1 MVNVSKAPN
10 KNYYHLF
17 LFTFL
22 LAILTYGFTLTNFSL
37 SIDNEIPIFSDYGLD
52 LGRWG
57 TNLIRYHIFSG
68 HLQYFSFMLSLFMF
82 SISAVRLANLFKF
95 DGITAYA
102 FCGLFLTFPQISYQ
116 VVFNMMADVASFGIL
131 LSVLSVEIFIKQFE
145 NKSNLYRILLLIL
158 VALLLMFILSIYQAL
173 ILAPVTIYI
182 IHFFLNTFN
191 EDFNLKEELKKSFSF
206 AGLILLSGILYYL
219 SVKIICP
226 PIEQSSYLS
235 SFTSGSSDNRFSS
248 FMKLW
253 KSHLSGKAY
262 YGERL
267 FMIIPFL
274 MVLLA
279 VKFLIERKLFLYRF
293 LILFFLILSPFLISF
308 FITNGYHPPR
318 LYLTTNL
325 IFAFI
330 TVFTIKHFKLY
341 ESKLIFVLTVF
352 LFIFNIYFVTKLF
365 QSNNSLYK
373 HDKRIA
379 EKIDNTIQNK
389 YPDFYTTDKLIYF
402 YGYFPYEYHQRFRLE
417 NSEIFGGS
425 IFNWDNGNN
434 YRLINFFK
442 DTNIAEYKM
451 LDTKEM
457 YNSVKDS
464 IQKMPVWP
472 KEGSVK
478 LINKIVVVKLGE
490 TKGMAL
496 PFE

>member
-1 MVNVSKAPN
+1 MLNVSKTPN
-10 KNYYHLF
+10 ENSYHLF

-68 HLQYFSFMLSLFMF
+68 HLQYFSFILSLFMF

-95 DGITAYA
+95 EGILAYF

-131 LSVLSVEIFIKQFE
+131 LSVLSVEIFIKQFD
-145 NKSNLYRILLLIL
+145 NKSIVNRIMFLIL
-158 VALLLMFILSIYQAL
+158 VALLLMFTLSIYQAL
-173 ILAPVTIYI
+173 VLAPVTIYI

-191 EDFNLKEELKKSFSF
+191 EDFNLKEEMKRAFSF
-206 AGLILLSGILYYL
+206 AGLILLSGILYYI

-235 SFTSGSSDNRFSS
+235 SFTTGNSDNRFSS
-248 FMKLW
+248 FIKLW
-253 KSHLSGKAY
+253 KTHLNGKAY

-267 FMIIPFL
+267 LIIIPFL
-274 MVLLA
+274 ISLLTI
-279 VKFLIERKLFLYRF
+279 KFLIIRKLFFYRF
-293 LILFFLILSPFLISF
+293 LILLFLILSPFIISF

-325 IFAFI
+325 VFAFVI
-330 TVFTIKHFKLY
+330 VFVIKYFKLY
-341 ESKLIFVLTVF
+341 DSKLIFVLTV
-352 LFIFNIYFVTKLF
+352 LMLIFNIYFVTKLF

-379 EKIDNTIQNK
+379 EKIDNTIQSK
-389 YPDFYTTDKLIYF
+389 YPDFYTTDKLVYF

-457 YNSVKDS
+457 HDSVKDS

-472 KEGSVK
+472 KDGSVK